1 MSPTHPHDTLHLPP
15 LERARVVGAYA
26 ATAVETAQALGADLR
41 RLGEACG
48 QALTQPLPDLSVRQY
63 LHLLDAAANQLGE
76 PTFGLQVGQ
85 RMRLATFAGY
95 GLVLCTCRDFR
106 AAAAQ
111 TCRFEG
117 LAHDLGRSEIVERQG
132 VAHYYWHSPWLDLPN
147 ARLLSESVVA
157 GIRAFAHWLA
167 GGTLPASE
175 VRFTHPK
182 PAEVPIEAY
191 ERALGVP
198 VSFGAPVTELRFPA
212 AVLDAHIPHAD
223 TSLFPELERLAGEKL
238 AARDRES
245 HEPPLLRQVR
255 EHIHQR
261 LMHDRAT
268 LGEVAA
274 AMALSARSLQRRLT
288 QAGVPFTALV
298 DDTRR
303 ELAQRYLRDTRLSL
317 TEVAFLLGYRQQSS
331 FNHAFR
337 AWFDCTP
344 AAWRVQAQAAAPA
357 RRAA

>member
-1 MSPTHPHDTLHLPP
+1 MPPVVPSPPVSLPP
-15 LERARVVGAYA
+15 LERTRVVGAYA
-26 ATAVETAQALGADLR
+26 NTAVETAAALGADLT
-41 RLGEACG
+41 RLAEACG
-48 QALTQPLPDLSVRQY
+48 VATLRPAPDLSVSQY
-63 LHLLDAAANQLGE
+63 VRLLDAAATQLGQ

-106 AAAAQ
+106 SAAAQ
-111 TCRFEG
+111 TCRFES
-117 LAHDLGRSEIVERQG
+117 LAHDLGRSEIVERDG
-132 VAHYYWHSPWLDLPN
+132 VAHYYWHSPWLDQPG
-147 ARLLSESVVA
+147 ARQLSESVVA

-175 VRFTHPK
+175 VRFTHPA
-182 PAEVPIEAY
+182 PAGVPIEVY

-198 VSFGAPVTELRFPA
+198 VTFDAAVTELRFPA
-212 AVLDAHIPHAD
+212 AVLDAQIPHAD

-238 AARDRES
+238 LARDRES
-245 HEPPLLRQVR
+245 QEPALLRQVR
-255 EHIHQR
+255 EQIQAR
-261 LMHDRAT
+261 LMHDHAT

-288 QAGVPFTALV
+288 EAGVPFTALV
-298 DDTRR
+298 DETRR
-303 ELAQRYLRDTRLSL
+303 ELAQRYLRDASLSL

-344 AAWRVQAQAAAPA
+344 AAWRSRALRAPA
-357 RRAA
+357 SSIA

>member
-1 MSPTHPHDTLHLPP
+1 MPSAAASPPIHLPK
-15 LERARVVGAYA
+15 LEHARVVGAYA
-26 ATAVETAQALGADLR
+26 NTAIETAAARGAGLA
-41 RLGEACG
+41 RLAEACG
-48 QALTQPLPDLSVRQY
+48 VATLAPSPDLTVRQY
-63 LHLLDAAANQLGE
+63 MQLLDAAAAELGD

-117 LAHDLGRSEIVERQG
+117 LAHDLGRSEIVERDG
-132 VAHYYWHSPWLDLPN
+132 VAHYYWHSPWLDQPG
-147 ARLLSESVVA
+147 ARQLSESVVA

-167 GGTLPASE
+167 GGALPASE
-175 VRFTHPK
+175 VRFTHDR
-182 PAEVPIEAY
+182 PAEVPAAVY
-191 ERALGVP
+191 EQALGVP
-198 VSFGAPVTELRFPA
+198 VRFGAPVTELRFPS
-212 AVLDAHIPHAD
+212 AVLDAQIPHAD
-223 TSLFPELERLAGEKL
+223 TSLFPELERLAGERL
-238 AARDRES
+238 LARDRASQES
-245 HEPPLLRQVR
+245 PLLRQVR
-255 EHIHQR
+255 EQVQAR

-274 AMALSARSLQRRLT
+274 ALALSARSLQRRLT
-288 QAGVPFTALV
+288 EAGVPFTALV
-298 DDTRR
+298 DETRR
-303 ELAQRYLRDTRLSL
+303 ELAQRYLRDASLSL

-344 AAWRVQAQAAAPA
+344 AAWRAQALQADTSPAA
-357 RRAA
+357 